1 MGELR
6 LRIERALSDSVLRNN
21 LDVFYHNY
29 KESHRRAYEGFDF
42 NKLKRE
48 VGKIKFLS
56 KEERLKLFEEFK
68 KNVEQAGAK
77 VFEAKSSK
85 EACDY
90 IVSVCKRH
98 NSEYVVK
105 SKSMTAEEIGLNA
118 YLEKNGI
125 KPVETDLG
133 EWIIQLAKET
143 PSHMIMPA
151 IHKNRKQV
159 ARLFREHLGVQVE
172 DDDIEGMVKIARHYL
187 REFYFK
193 ARVGITGANVA
204 VSETGTVG
212 IVTNE
217 GNGRLTTT
225 IPPVHIVV
233 LGYEKLVKTF
243 KEALKII
250 RVLPKNATGQ
260 IISVY
265 VSWIKGAVES
275 LSNPEGRKEIHFVF
289 VDNGRKALMG
299 NPYFD
304 EAMKCIRC
312 GSCAN
317 VCPSYGVLGG
327 HVFGHIYTGPI
338 GAILTSF
345 YHDDRRA
352 MEILSLC
359 CGCKACSEICPA
371 GIELSEL
378 IADIYG
384 GLKLKYGNNKIRS
397 SIYSNIL
404 SKPGALKS
412 TAKIGSLVLKSVEKK
427 SHLKGKLTPKR
438 HDFRVLPLPKSKSF
452 SAVFKE
458 KLEPLQEK
466 KERGKRVFFY
476 PGCAIEYVYPEIG
489 LSMVR
494 LLNRMGLSVSIP
506 DKMVCCGFPAIHDG
520 DKIAAKKIIRNNTLY
535 LPKQDDFDY
544 FLILCPTCGT
554 TIKSLFSQFTLDM
567 PKEYE
572 RVKGIENRI
581 VNFSKLLDRLG
592 LTVKTKGDVLFTY
605 HVPCHQNRGLHFS
618 GEGFLRK
625 ILPQFYIPMRDRD
638 RCCGFGG
645 SFSIDYPEVS
655 KAILDKKIEN
665 IVSTSA
671 SVVVTECPG
680 CIMQIRG
687 GIMKR
692 GLPIEVLHLSEFLDR
707 YVEVV

>member
-1 MGELR
+1 MNELH
-6 LRIERALSDSVLRNN
+6 LRIEKALSDRVLRDN
-21 LDVFYHNY
+21 LDTFYHNY
-29 KESHRRAYEGFDF
+29 KESHKRAYEGFDF
-42 NKLKRE
+42 NKLKKE

-68 KNVEQAGAK
+68 KNVESAGAK
-77 VFEAKSSK
+77 VFEAKNSK

-90 IVSVCKRH
+90 IASVCKRH

-118 YLEKNGI
+118 YLEANGI
-125 KPVETDLG
+125 KPIETDLG

-159 ARLFREHLGVQVE
+159 AKLFREHLSVEVE
-172 DDDIEGMVKIARHYL
+172 DDDIEGMVRIARHYL

-193 ARVGITGANVA
+193 AKVGITGANVA
-204 VSETGTVG
+204 VSETGTIG
-212 IVTNE
+212 IITNE

-233 LGYEKLVKTF
+233 LGYEKLVKNF

-275 LSNPEGRKEIHFVF
+275 LSNPEGKKELHFVF

-345 YHDDRRA
+345 YHDDKRA

-371 GIELSEL
+371 DIELSEL

-384 GLKLKYGNNKIRS
+384 GLRFKYGLNTVRS
-397 SIYSNIL
+397 SIYANIL
-404 SKPGALKS
+404 ARPKTLKGA
-412 TAKIGSLVLKSVEKK
+412 AKIGSLVLKSVER
-427 SHLKGKLTPKR
+427 SSRLRSKLTPKK

-458 KLEPLQEK
+458 RLEPQQK
-466 KERGKRVFFY
+466 KVDGKGRVFFY
-476 PGCAIEYVYPEIG
+476 PGCAIEYLYPEVG
-489 LSMVR
+489 LSMAR
-494 LLNRMGLSVSIP
+494 LLNRVGLSVSIP
-506 DKMVCCGFPAIHDG
+506 DRMVCCGFPAVHDG
-520 DKIAAKKIIRNNTLY
+520 DRVAAKKIIRQNAFY
-535 LPKQDDFDY
+535 LPEGDDFDY
-544 FLILCPTCGT
+544 FLVLCPTCGT
-554 TIKSLFSQFTLDM
+554 TVKSLFSQFTLDM

-572 RVKGIENRI
+572 KIKRMEKKIL
-581 VNFSKLLDRLG
+581 NFSKLLDELG
-592 LTVKTKGDVLFTY
+592 LTVKTKGDILFTY
-605 HVPCHQNRGLHFS
+605 HIPCHQNRGLHFS
-618 GEGFLRK
+618 GEGFLKK
-625 ILPQFYIPMRDRD
+625 ILPRFYVPMRDKD

-655 KAILDKKIEN
+655 KAILDKKIDS
-665 IVSTSA
+665 IVSTNA

-707 YVEVV
+707 YVELS